1 MDLQIFTPNV
11 PTDRPEMVT
20 PDAPIQ
26 PYDGY
31 LVPGQDEKAR
41 RVLARGARRRCGTTK
56 LPILSGRR
64 TTAAAGVRRIRTG
77 WSTFPPS
84 CGWTA

>member
-11 PTDRPEMVT
+11 PTDRPEMVS

-41 RVLARGARRRCGTTK
+41 CLGARC
-56 LPILSGRR
+56 
-64 TTAAAGVRRIRTG
+64 AAAVRIWCETARKSE
-77 WSTFPPS
+77 ST
-84 CGWTA
+84 